1 MNFSRS
7 LSFSLRGVLVCTV
20 LVLASTLA
28 VPVAEARDAR
38 VIRDWRTPI
47 SYQLELEPH
56 FVAGTDPPGPGS
68 GSGVGAGVRASFVL
82 LPEGFIR
89 NVNDSVALGA
99 GLDFG
104 HYYGHWWYDD
114 RRDQCT
120 HFETGPNGTEVCTDT
135 TSYGG
140 SYNYVYVPVVMQW
153 NFWLTDRWSVF
164 GEPGINL
171 YFVSH
176 HSLDV
181 SPALYAGGRFQVARG
196 ITITGRLG
204 YPACSIGVSFML

>member
-1 MNFSRS
+1 MKLS
-7 LSFSLRGVLVCTV
+7 LALSLRGVLVFATLTV
-20 LVLASTLA
+20 ASVVCA
-28 VPVAEARDAR
+28 PAAQARDAR

-56 FVAGTDPPGPGS
+56 LVVGTDPPGPGT

-89 NVNDSVALGA
+89 NVNDSVALGV

-104 HYYGHWWYDD
+104 HYYGHWWYED

-120 HFETGPNGTEVCTDT
+120 NFEPGPNGTDVCTDT

-140 SYNYVYVPVVMQW
+140 TYNYVYVPVVMQW
-153 NFWLTDRWSVF
+153 NFWLTDRFSAF
-164 GEPGINL
+164 AEPGLNF
-171 YFVSH
+171 YFLSH
-176 HSLDV
+176 HSMDI
-181 SPALYAGGRFQVARG
+181 SPALYVGGRFQVARG